1 MHWIP
6 MTWRGN
12 NMSSD
17 IPVLSMRNLSV
28 SYKEKPVVKN
38 VSFDLRSGESI
49 ALVGESGCGKS
60 TILRAVMRILP
71 DQGHVSGGDIMY
83 GYTSI
88 LTMNNAEWRGL
99 SGRHIAMIF
108 QQPGGYF
115 DPIRK
120 IGLQFKDFMM
130 AHGVEKKEWYAMA
143 MKCLMDSGFPD
154 AERILD
160 SYAFQL
166 SGGMQQRVAVA
177 MTLAFYPEVLLMD
190 EPTSALDTVS
200 VIAFLNRMKKL
211 IDKGSS
217 ILFVT
222 HNIRAAA
229 YLSDQLLIMKH
240 GEIIEAGRREQLMNM
255 PSEPYTEELLRAA
268 VDLR

>member
-1 MHWIP
+1 MAC
-6 MTWRGN
+6 
-12 NMSSD
+12 D
-17 IPVLSMRNLSV
+17 
-28 SYKEKPVVKN
+28 
-38 VSFDLRSGESI
+38 
-49 ALVGESGCGKS
+49 
-60 TILRAVMRILP
+60 
-71 DQGHVSGGDIMY
+71 
-83 GYTSI
+83 
-88 LTMNNAEWRGL
+88 
-99 SGRHIAMIF
+99 GREM
-108 QQPGGYF
+108 
-115 DPIRK
+115 
-120 IGLQFKDFMM
+120 LM
-130 AHGVEKKEWYAMA
+130 A
-143 MKCLMDSGFPD
+143 SGFPD

-177 MTLAFYPEVLLMD
+177 MTLAFSPEVLLMD

-240 GEIIEAGRREQLMNM
+240 GEIIEAGRRERLMNM
-255 PSEPYTEELLRAA
+255 PGEPYTEELLRAT

>member
-17 IPVLSMRNLSV
+17 IPVLSVRNLSV
-28 SYKEKPVVKN
+28 SYKEKSVVKN

-71 DQGHVSGGDIMY
+71 DQGRVSGGDIMY
-83 GYTSI
+83 GNTSI
-88 LTMNNAEWRGL
+88 LTMHNAEWKRL

-120 IGLQFKDFMM
+120 IGLQFKDFMT
-130 AHGVEKKEWYAMA
+130 AHGVGKKEWHAMA
-143 MKCLMDSGFPD
+143 VKCLMASGFPD

-160 SYAFQL
+160 SYAFQCP
-166 SGGMQQRVAVA
+166 VAC
-177 MTLAFYPEVLLMD
+177 
-190 EPTSALDTVS
+190 SS
-200 VIAFLNRMKKL
+200 VWLW
-211 IDKGSS
+211 
-217 ILFVT
+217 
-222 HNIRAAA
+222 
-229 YLSDQLLIMKH
+229 Q
-240 GEIIEAGRREQLMNM
+240 
-255 PSEPYTEELLRAA
+255 
-268 VDLR
+268 

>member
-17 IPVLSMRNLSV
+17 IPVLSVRNLSV
-28 SYKEKPVVKN
+28 SYKEKSVVKN

-71 DQGHVSGGDIMY
+71 DQGRVSGGDIMY
-83 GYTSI
+83 GNTSI
-88 LTMNNAEWRGL
+88 LTMHNAEWKRL

-115 DPIRK
+115 DSIRK
-120 IGLQFKDFMM
+120 IGLQFKDFMT
-130 AHGVEKKEWYAMA
+130 AHGVGKKEWHAMA
-143 MKCLMDSGFPD
+143 VKCLMASGFPD

-177 MTLAFYPEVLLMD
+177 MTLAFSPEVLLMD

-240 GEIIEAGRREQLMNM
+240 GEIIEAGRRERLMNM
-255 PSEPYTEELLRAA
+255 PGEPYTEELLRAA